1 MAAVIAVLA
10 AAALAAAQPT
20 PAPVPCVSPETEA
33 ECRAAVAAA
42 GLSEGYNTMP
52 FAWSYGSGLGCH
64 TYLSGPFVNSGFWS
78 TSGDPTGEPS
88 DSNRVRVCAAS
99 TAPTPRPLFTS
110 SPTALPTGLPTALPT
125 AAPTALPTAA
135 PTALPT
141 AAPTASPTAVPTA
154 LPTTLPT
161 GLPTAP
167 PTSVP
172 TAPPTSVP
180 TAQPT
185 VSARPTP
192 RPHWVWCAS
201 NTFTEHVIKS
211 SATGA
216 TCVLAADVDRDG
228 AVDVL
233 FSASATDTV
242 AVLFND
248 GSQTFT
254 ETVISSSADDAWYAE
269 VGDVDGDADVDV
281 LSAART
287 GDELVWWE
295 NDGTS
300 TTFTKRL
307 IATPACAPRP
317 LPLCS
322 RGRGELKKKASPP
335 RHRHDVFYS

>member
-1 MAAVIAVLA
+1 
-10 AAALAAAQPT
+10 
-20 PAPVPCVSPETEA
+20 
-33 ECRAAVAAA
+33 
-42 GLSEGYNTMP
+42 
-52 FAWSYGSGLGCH
+52 
-64 TYLSGPFVNSGFWS
+64 
-78 TSGDPTGEPS
+78 
-88 DSNRVRVCAAS
+88 
-99 TAPTPRPLFTS
+99 
-110 SPTALPTGLPTALPT
+110 
-125 AAPTALPTAA
+125 
-135 PTALPT
+135 
-141 AAPTASPTAVPTA
+141 
-154 LPTTLPT
+154 
-161 GLPTAP
+161 
-167 PTSVP
+167 
-172 TAPPTSVP
+172 
-180 TAQPT
+180 

-317 LPLCS
+317 LPFCS
-322 RGRGELKKKASPP
+322 RGRGESKKKASPP